1 METTVTK
8 TDNTH
13 LELDVEVDTEVWQD
27 AQKKAFDKLAKDVE
41 IKGFRKGKAP
51 EKLVKEQV
59 SDSKKWNEAIS
70 SIINDV
76 FVEAIRKEDIH
87 PYASPDVAITKLSND
102 ELAMKFM
109 VTTEPIIEV
118 GPYKGLNIGKEEA
131 KVSDEEVD
139 ASVTKTQEEN
149 ATLVIKEGKAEMGD
163 VVVIDAVGVLD
174 GEEEPFE
181 GGTVTNYELEL
192 GSQSFVP
199 GFEEQLVGS
208 EPEQH
213 VDVEITFPDQY
224 VENLAGKKAVFHT
237 DVHEV
242 KTKQLPELT
251 DDFIAG
257 LNHEGIKTVAQFKE
271 HTKHELLHE
280 KEQQLKSDYIG
291 KVLDDVISH
300 STIDIP
306 HEIIDQETDA
316 MRESQEQQMAQ
327 SGFDLESYLQIVGQT
342 EDEFMAQL
350 RERAQKNVTNF
361 FILDHIGKKEEIV
374 IEDADLEFE
383 YAKMAEAYH
392 MDIDQVKEA
401 LDPQVEQFRSQVRF
415 TRIEDLL
422 YREND

>member
-1 METTVTK
+1 METKVTK

-13 LELDVEVDTEVWQD
+13 LELEVEVDAEQWRG

-51 EKLVKEQV
+51 QNLVKEQI
-59 SDSKKWNEAIS
+59 SDSKVWNEAIS
-70 SIINDV
+70 SIINDL
-76 FVEAIRKEDIH
+76 FVEAIKKEDVH
-87 PYASPDVAITKLSND
+87 PFASPDVMVTKCSND

-109 VTTEPIIEV
+109 VTTEPIIEI
-118 GPYKGLNIGKEEA
+118 GPYKGLEVGKEEA
-131 KVSDEEVD
+131 TVSDEEVEE
-139 ASVTKTQEEN
+139 SLKKTQSEN
-149 ATLVIKEGKAEMGD
+149 ATLVIKEGKAELGD
-163 VVVIDAVGVLD
+163 VVVIDAVGVLE

-199 GFEEQLVGS
+199 GFEEQLVGV
-208 EPEQH
+208 EPDQH
-213 VDVEITFPDQY
+213 VDVAITFPEQY
-224 VENLAGKKAVFHT
+224 VENLAGKNAVFHT

-251 DDFIAG
+251 DAFIEG
-257 LNHEGIKTVAQFKE
+257 LNHDGIKTVEQFRE
-271 HTKHELLHE
+271 HTKQDLL
-280 KEQQLKSDYIG
+280 QQKSNKLKSDYIG
-291 KVLDDVISH
+291 KVLDEIISH
-300 STIDIP
+300 SSIDIP
-306 HEIIDQETDA
+306 HEIIDQETDS
-316 MRESQEQQMAQ
+316 MRESQEEQMAQ
-327 SGFDLESYLQIVGQT
+327 SGFDLESYLQIVGQS

-350 RERAQKNVTNF
+350 RERATKNVTNF
-361 FILDHIGKKEEIV
+361 FILDKIGQIEDIV

-392 MDIDQVKEA
+392 MEIDQVREA
-401 LDPQVEQFRSQVRF
+401 LASQVEQFRSQVRF